1 MFEDFISVMLSV
13 GKAQLI
19 AIGIIIGSFIIERIT
34 GLRLFIDHY
43 TKWAKS
49 PRNAEIVTNRDMGYY
64 FILMVAVFIYDIY
77 HENVTFNFFTC
88 IIALILITTLSSI
101 FKKIHE
107 KYQKVDPTKKD
118 DDYW

>member
-1 MFEDFISVMLSV
+1 MIDDTISVFISI
-13 GKAQLI
+13 GKSNLTAM
-19 AIGIIIGSFIIERIT
+19 GIVIFSFIIEKIT

-43 TKWAKS
+43 YKWVKS

-77 HENVTFNFFTC
+77 NGNVAFNFFTC

-101 FKKIHE
+101 FKKIHG
-107 KYQKVDPTKKD
+107 KYQKVDPKKKD
-118 DDYW
+118 DDFY